1 MTGSG
6 FELGLEDPA
15 RSGVYFVDD
24 GDLDVLAAAARDA
37 GLSVRR
43 IDLSGCHDKRALLPR
58 FAVALD
64 IPGGRGRNWD
74 GLADDLRDLGW
85 IEGGG
90 HVLLLEDAIAL
101 HDAPGTDF
109 DTLLG
114 ILEDAA
120 SSWSD
125 RGIPFRAFIALPESA
140 FDALEDEA

>member
-1 MTGSG
+1 MTGSD

-24 GDLDVLAAAARDA
+24 GDLDALAAATRDT
-37 GLSVRR
+37 GLSLRR
-43 IDLSGCHDKRALLPR
+43 VDLSGCRDKRALLPR

-64 IPGGRGRNWD
+64 IPGGRGHNWD

-85 IEGGG
+85 IQGDG
-90 HVLLLEDAIAL
+90 HVLLLEDAVAL

-120 SSWSD
+120 TAWAA
-125 RGIPFRAFIALPESA
+125 RGIPFRVFIALPESA
-140 FDALEDEA
+140 FAALEDDT